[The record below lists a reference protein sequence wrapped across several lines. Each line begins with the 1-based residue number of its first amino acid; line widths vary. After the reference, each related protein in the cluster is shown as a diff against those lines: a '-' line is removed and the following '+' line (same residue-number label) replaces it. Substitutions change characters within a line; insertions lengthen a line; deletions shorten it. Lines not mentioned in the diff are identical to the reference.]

1 MTIDTDHLDQLSDTD
16 LGTLLTAAYAEQSRR
31 STLATAVQS
40 VTATAQEFV
49 DIGGDKT
56 QLIDAVQAV
65 TPQAEQQPADQ
76 TA

>member
-1 MTIDTDHLDQLSDTD
+1 MTIDTDRLDQLSDTD
-16 LGTLLTAAYAEQSRR
+16 LGSLLTAALAEQSRR

-56 QLIDAVQAV
+56 TLVTAIQDL
-65 TPQAEQQPADQ
+65 TPQAEQ
-76 TA
+76 TAS